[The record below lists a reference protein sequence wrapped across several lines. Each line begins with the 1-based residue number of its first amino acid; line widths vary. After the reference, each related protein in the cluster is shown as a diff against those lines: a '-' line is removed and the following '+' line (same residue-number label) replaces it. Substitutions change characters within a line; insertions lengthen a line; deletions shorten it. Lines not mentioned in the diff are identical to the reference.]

1 MTRISDSWICDPS
14 TQKVCAAL
22 TDDGATALF
31 VGGCVRNALL
41 GAPVSDIDIATDAT
55 PDRVMRLAK
64 AAGIR
69 AIPTGIDHGTVT
81 LVQDGIPHEI
91 TTFRRDVATD
101 GRRAVV
107 AFSTDVTEDA
117 ARRDFTMN
125 ALYARPDGEILDPLN
140 GLPDLQAHRVRFIGN
155 ARHRIQE
162 DYLRSMRYFRFHAWY
177 GDETAGLD
185 PEALGAIAENLEG
198 LETLSRERVG
208 VELLKLLQATD
219 PAPAVAAMRST
230 GVLNAILPGTDD
242 RALALVVHTETS
254 AGVDPDGLRRL
265 AALGDI
271 DPMAQ
276 LRLSKAQSGR
286 LKRLRMAALDTSVMA
301 AELAYRLGSD
311 LARDALIVRS
321 ALLEQP
327 WDVSV
332 EQQITL
338 GAQAAFPVQAV
349 DLMPEYQGQALG
361 AQLKLLET
369 AWIAS
374 GFTLGRA
381 ELLSLEK

>member
-1 MTRISDSWICDPS
+1 MTRISDKWIFDPS

-22 TDDGATALF
+22 TGDGAIALF

-41 GAPVSDIDIATDAT
+41 GVPVSDIDIATDAT

-69 AIPTGIDHGTVT
+69 AIPTGIEHGTVT

-107 AFSTDVTEDA
+107 AFSTDVAEDA

-125 ALYARPDGEILDPLN
+125 ALYACPDGEIFDPLE
-140 GLPDLQAHRVRFIGN
+140 GLPDLQARRVRFIGN
-155 ARHRIQE
+155 PRHRIQE

-177 GDETAGLD
+177 GDESAGLD

-208 VELLKLLQATD
+208 GELLKLLQATD

-230 GVLNAILPGTDD
+230 GVLSAILPGTDD
-242 RALALVVHTETS
+242 RALALVVYNEFL
-254 AGVDPDGLRRL
+254 AGVEPDGLRRL
-265 AALGDI
+265 AVLGDI

-276 LRLSKAQSGR
+276 LRLSKVQAER
-286 LKRLRMAALDTSVMA
+286 LKRLRTAALDTTLMA
-301 AELAYRLGSD
+301 AALAYRFGSD
-311 LARDALIVRS
+311 LARDALLVRS

-327 WDVSV
+327 WDPNG
-332 EQQITL
+332 EQQIAL
-338 GAQAAFPVQAV
+338 GALAVFPIRAV
-349 DLMPEYQGQALG
+349 DLMPDLQGQALG
-361 AQLKLLET
+361 ARLKLLET

-374 GFTLGRA
+374 GFTLGRE
-381 ELLSLEK
+381 ELLSQKK

>member
-1 MTRISDSWICDPS
+1 MTWISDSWIFEPS

-22 TDDGATALF
+22 TDDGATVLF

-64 AAGIR
+64 DAGIR

-107 AFSTDVTEDA
+107 AFSTDVAEDA

-125 ALYARPDGEILDPLN
+125 ALYARPDGEILDPLD
-140 GLPDLQAHRVRFIGN
+140 GLPDLQARRVRFIGN

-198 LETLSRERVG
+198 LESLSRERVG
-208 VELLKLLQATD
+208 VELLKLLQAPD
-219 PAPAVAAMRST
+219 PAPAVAAMRIT
-230 GVLNAILPGTDD
+230 GVLNAILLGTDD
-242 RALALVVHTETS
+242 RALALVVHTEIS
-254 AGVDPDGLRRL
+254 AGVDPDGIRRL

-276 LRLSKAQSGR
+276 LRLSKTQSGR
-286 LKRLRMAALDTSVMA
+286 LKRLRTAALDTSVMA
-301 AELAYRLGSD
+301 AELAYRLGAD

-327 WDVSV
+327 WDPNV
-332 EQQITL
+332 EHQIAL
-338 GAQAAFPVQAV
+338 GAQAVFPVQAV
-349 DLMPEYQGQALG
+349 DLMPEFQGQALG
-361 AQLKLLET
+361 VQLKLLESL
-369 AWIAS
+369 WIAS
-374 GFTLGRA
+374 GFTLERA